1 MELILINVFS
11 AVIVGITIF
20 SIIKVLRLAYK
31 RGELNGRKFR
41 LYTLLS
47 AGTGILAIYVLSIV
61 YSKLMNALQVL

>member
-11 AVIVGITIF
+11 AIIVGITIF